1 VNSRLALLPPASL
14 DDAQVTL
21 YDVIARGRR
30 SGGES
35 QFLLTNED
43 GSLTGPFNA
52 MLYAPQLGHALQAVG
67 EVIRFESSIPRRGR
81 ELAILTVASHW
92 CSDFEWY
99 AHEAAARGLGVA
111 DTVLIALL
119 DGVPPPLDDP
129 IDAAIHDYCVAL
141 LRRESID
148 EQRYR
153 QTVAVLG
160 ESTMVELTVLVGYY
174 TTLAMLL
181 EVFQVGVPEGP
192 SPFADDRRTRRVE
205 G

>member
-81 ELAILTVASHW
+81 ESAILTVASH
-92 CSDFEWY
+92 
-99 AHEAAARGLGVA
+99 
-111 DTVLIALL
+111 
-119 DGVPPPLDDP
+119 
-129 IDAAIHDYCVAL
+129 
-141 LRRESID
+141 
-148 EQRYR
+148 
-153 QTVAVLG
+153 
-160 ESTMVELTVLVGYY
+160 
-174 TTLAMLL
+174 
-181 EVFQVGVPEGP
+181 
-192 SPFADDRRTRRVE
+192 
-205 G
+205 